1 MLKKLRR
8 NKKGVADVILVT
20 WILIGLATTVATV
33 KTAKNGVLQN
43 NGKKIRCKVTN
54 KGNDYCDAIY
64 R

>member
-43 NGKKIRCKVTN
+43 NGKKIWCKVTN